1 MFSSAKRASIAERGL
16 AFFSTDRWHIPTN
29 LWPKIAIFQRPDLI
43 HIMDVAVSIES
54 VLRDERA
61 LVTLLLHR
69 DERTTVTLLLPTN
82 SEACVS
88 NRVKAPARRFMV
100 SYRRALGDD
109 TRHGKCRQKY
119 ATDAT

>member
-1 MFSSAKRASIAERGL
+1 
-16 AFFSTDRWHIPTN
+16 
-29 LWPKIAIFQRPDLI
+29 
-43 HIMDVAVSIES
+43 MDVAVSIES
-54 VLRDERA
+54 VLRDERTCCYIA
-61 LVTLLLHR
+61 VTPR
-69 DERTTVTLLLPTN
+69 RATTVTLLLPTD

-109 TRHGKCRQKY
+109 TRHGKCQQKY